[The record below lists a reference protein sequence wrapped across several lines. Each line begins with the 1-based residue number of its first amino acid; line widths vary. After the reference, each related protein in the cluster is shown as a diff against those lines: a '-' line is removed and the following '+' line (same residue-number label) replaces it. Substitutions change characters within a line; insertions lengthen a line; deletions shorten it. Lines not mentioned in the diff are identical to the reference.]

1 MIILTVECAK
11 ITAAACV
18 TVVPWFI
25 LHRRIIGEAC
35 GRRGGALAMIDAL
48 CFCLIVGK
56 SKIVE
61 EGRDLERVERF
72 GSIVS
77 G

>member
-1 MIILTVECAK
+1 MRDYGA
-11 ITAAACV
+11 
-18 TVVPWFI
+18 VVI

-61 EGRDLERVERF
+61 GERLGRVERF